1 MKVREYSYLCSQKLL
16 EEIASDKYAKSL
28 HVQNDS
34 IKTLSKEYP
43 CLCPV
48 NIKWQLISTALL
60 MSEGLY
66 KNEKTYSYITPEMI
80 GNLEDKLMVSGLN
93 DINQILDSENQPT
106 IVFASLFP
114 NRIRLTST
122 DETRYFYDYK
132 GDEIAPP
139 ETLEEDPFWT
149 DEKPE
154 EDLSIQY
161 LKTFADDLI
170 RAEDSN
176 SSILNGKKIDI
187 LQFIKMIRNAL
198 AHSSY
203 EILNNNA
210 IRVFH
215 YNHAAKKLDLNV
227 VLDQDTIITIIDI
240 LNEIVYKKYAEFNE
254 FYLCDDFY
262 NGEYFGKFDTGDDR
276 LIEFI
281 MSFDICN
288 KEVAK
293 RILNKAKENLLF
305 FTPSYD
311 SDLTMPTLED
321 YDNANQLKAICQT
334 INAFICPL
342 CDYGIVINDLLYTQN
357 NYIVSDELY
366 EKYGVYE
373 YLQGEF
379 FPTTYALSSDPK
391 YLENELKLK
400 ILSFL
405 NCLLLT
411 INNEVHNNN
420 LASHILDFSA
430 MSIPEDIV
438 KHFEEKHFNRNAVYI
453 KRLRSELEANLNDS
467 ESIRKRVD
475 AKKIVLEEKYRD
487 IDYFNIT
494 LPEEIKKLEL
504 QQEAL
509 KSQRIIKNNLLIEIS
524 KDLIGYRYNEEMAI
538 YILNALRNSLAHG
551 NVRFDENYSDLGDM
565 LITFE
570 DYSPENQTDL
580 TFKGTIAL
588 GDLIKI
594 LISKEN
600 IDILKR

>member
-1 MKVREYSYLCSQKLL
+1 MQSKIIRG
-16 EEIASDKYAKSL
+16 IASDKYAKSL